1 MLTAVEFLTRER
13 ENLETLANFLLPES
27 DLECGSLL
35 GQKWHGTCC
44 SSLPLWH
51 LQRFSPLCFIY
62 RTCRGPTCPPGNPR
76 CVPHQ
81 RIIPLPPQLHHV
93 ASLVCFSHKVDSF
106 DSWLLPVHYSCH
118 SAPWFFFLL
127 LEEPNILFLQRLT
140 TPFIDHQRDPSWI
153 PCLGHNMSIHLNI
166 SSSCFGAEPADI
178 LLYKSKKGNCY
189 WKKKKKTFT
198 NSLPA
203 ARVYDRAAL
212 SGLLFLSFSAVVV
225 RRRVIILAAS
235 FLMQVRKK
243 GHISF
248 GNVSRRGTSVS
259 LSMWWL
265 LKWLLVCD

>member
-1 MLTAVEFLTRER
+1 MLTAVEFLMRER

-118 SAPWFFFLL
+118 SAPWYCYFLRNLTSFFSSASPHHLL
-127 LEEPNILFLQRLT
+127 IISAIQAEYHVWVT
-140 TPFIDHQRDPSWI
+140 T
-153 PCLGHNMSIHLNI
+153 CLSI
-166 SSSCFGAEPADI
+166 
-178 LLYKSKKGNCY
+178 
-189 WKKKKKTFT
+189 
-198 NSLPA
+198 
-203 ARVYDRAAL
+203 
-212 SGLLFLSFSAVVV
+212 
-225 RRRVIILAAS
+225 
-235 FLMQVRKK
+235 
-243 GHISF
+243 
-248 GNVSRRGTSVS
+248 
-259 LSMWWL
+259 
-265 LKWLLVCD
+265 